1 MNIKQKFL
9 TLSIRHQI
17 SLVIGVI
24 SILCLLSLLALFS
37 LYSEI
42 IISIQSRKRREY
54 YNQRYKGII
63 DSEIQ
68 FQTFLLY
75 QYEQLI
81 KTFNSQIYY
90 YGISQ
95 KDLADESSSFNDKLI
110 KRFEETTDADYDP
123 RAKGED
129 KTYFLCSF
137 SGDKQLDEKEYFL
150 LASTHSSIDNQLEAI
165 RNFRI
170 TYYGSDIKMINEY
183 IFVRVKEQIL
193 YTVDRNA
200 IKELYMQA
208 FGNFAF
214 FYDRLISIYSQQYR
228 SFMDDYKRGELNF
241 IDLFF
246 EDKCHLFYNYVNET
260 FLKLNYN
267 NNVRAYLNDIS
278 VYFHFINYTTEKTF
292 VTDNGNK
299 ELVTFIVQN
308 SIIGDYINIIFFKI
322 LNSFNINVIPVYYS
336 TGTIISVN
344 LCYAFLYKQLILIN
358 ITTDE
363 NIFTRIKL
371 DEIYNNL
378 ESTYSNLGDCII
390 DEKYNFK
397 TNQNAYNVLNIRF
410 AKFYSLKN
418 TREFSVFKISE
429 SIFGKKYFCTKYTFP
444 DILSILDFKPTFLTI
459 DQINL
464 FSFKP
469 FYEPEHYYGNM
480 NTFFYNCQYLI
491 ILSLFYLWVLVGI
504 YIYIRLQSLFKEIID
519 PINNLSKMLNKL
531 EIKEDM
537 LKYEPDESINEL
549 FKLCNDLLLGKYQQ
563 KLMHDS
569 EIERIG
575 IEQGDNNKNRVDINN
590 LKINRKL
597 IEEMVE
603 NKNEY
608 NIRGDEIL
616 TFITKDNIVAN
627 KKVTIKD
634 NFQNNME
641 LRKTAILKRKILG
654 NKNIDSELN
663 QINTI
668 QKNIKK
674 TNSIDR
680 AINTLNKKLSFDIN
694 LLNNTEKFDEPE
706 NRSEEDLLEIEI
718 LLSYKHLYDLVDLT
732 FNYEY
737 KYDNKFIS
745 KNSKLLYKSNMLN
758 NLRHLRAKSKKKF
771 PTMKQSFGDTKIK
784 IDNTDEKSQNEKEK
798 SGKIRIEEFDKS
810 VITSF
815 ATKSLLFLWYK
826 EAKYFHCVE
835 FLQNNHAKDLNNLC
849 NLIVGNEIKK
859 ASNSNTNKI
868 KQTVI
873 KPNSATPVRQKKI
886 SILKKPNKESD
897 KGNDAIRKSKTNA

>member
-1 MNIKQKFL
+1 M
-9 TLSIRHQI
+9 
-17 SLVIGVI
+17 
-24 SILCLLSLLALFS
+24 
-37 LYSEI
+37 
-42 IISIQSRKRREY
+42 
-54 YNQRYKGII
+54 
-63 DSEIQ
+63 
-68 FQTFLLY
+68 
-75 QYEQLI
+75 
-81 KTFNSQIYY
+81 
-90 YGISQ
+90 
-95 KDLADESSSFNDKLI
+95 
-110 KRFEETTDADYDP
+110 
-123 RAKGED
+123 
-129 KTYFLCSF
+129 
-137 SGDKQLDEKEYFL
+137 
-150 LASTHSSIDNQLEAI
+150 
-165 RNFRI
+165 
-170 TYYGSDIKMINEY
+170 
-183 IFVRVKEQIL
+183 
-193 YTVDRNA
+193 
-200 IKELYMQA
+200 
-208 FGNFAF
+208 
-214 FYDRLISIYSQQYR
+214 
-228 SFMDDYKRGELNF
+228 
-241 IDLFF
+241 
-246 EDKCHLFYNYVNET
+246 
-260 FLKLNYN
+260 
-267 NNVRAYLNDIS
+267 
-278 VYFHFINYTTEKTF
+278 
-292 VTDNGNK
+292 
-299 ELVTFIVQN
+299 
-308 SIIGDYINIIFFKI
+308 
-322 LNSFNINVIPVYYS
+322 
-336 TGTIISVN
+336 
-344 LCYAFLYKQLILIN
+344 
-358 ITTDE
+358 
-363 NIFTRIKL
+363 
-371 DEIYNNL
+371 
-378 ESTYSNLGDCII
+378 
-390 DEKYNFK
+390 
-397 TNQNAYNVLNIRF
+397 
-410 AKFYSLKN
+410 
-418 TREFSVFKISE
+418 
-429 SIFGKKYFCTKYTFP
+429 
-444 DILSILDFKPTFLTI
+444 TI

-469 FYEPEHYYGNM
+469 FYEPEHYYDNM

-491 ILSLFYLWVLVGI
+491 ILSLFYLWILVGI

-627 KKVTIKD
+627 KKVAIKE

-784 IDNTDEKSQNEKEK
+784 IDNTDEKSQNENEK

-859 ASNSNTNKI
+859 TSNTNKN

-873 KPNSATPVRQKKI
+873 KTNLATPIRQKKI